1 MDPPAFTMPSS
12 SSLVW
17 CDLSNK
23 MIVKHFVD
31 TRERVIIICTQL
43 NLVWGEPPLPSRV
56 SMLDQNSF
64 PKCTGK
70 LINCESSLRIV
81 GPPF

>member
-31 TRERVIIICTQL
+31 TRERAIIICTQL
-43 NLVWGEPPLPSRV
+43 NPVWGEPPLPSRV
-56 SMLDQNSF
+56 SMLDQNNF